1 MNRLFLIVATSITS
15 LGLVVAQDLNEKI
28 IEFVNANMG
37 QKVGNGVCNTLVVEA
52 IQNAKGEKL
61 GYRRVKLFSNT
72 YIHNYGEKI
81 SYKKIKPGDI
91 ALYKHKNHIGIIYE
105 VGYNYI
111 VTAEQNVLTRK
122 QSTKKHSKVILR
134 EYEFDEKKVLKD
146 YFVFYRPN

>member
-15 LGLVVAQDLNEKI
+15 LGLVVAQDLNEKV

-37 QKVGNGVCNTLVVEA
+37 QKVGDGICSTLIVDA
-52 IQNAKGEKL
+52 IENAKGQKIT
-61 GYRRVKLFSNT
+61 YRRISFIKRIYT
-72 YIHNYGEKI
+72 YDYGDKI

-91 ALYKHKNHIGIIYE
+91 VLYKHKNHIGIVYE
-105 VGYNYI
+105 VGDNYI
-111 VTAEQNVLTRK
+111 ITAEQNVLTRK
-122 QSTKKHSKVILR
+122 QTTKKHSKVILR